1 MKRYRNARGIKV
13 FINVEAGSKRELEAI
28 TAKALS
34 KGGRLI
40 KAPYITYYNFY
51 QVVLL
56 DPEGNVFRVNR
67 VLPAPRKKR
76 AKKSAGNNGKAIMS
90 AAAIS
95 VVLRCLAL
103 AFAVVL
109 SSPCHSKHPEELA
122 PDLDQQPA
130 LPLEAFTRLPHTEH
144 VQLSPG
150 GDYLAFVRNDGV
162 RSDVIVRDVETNH
175 DAALLSTDNSRFH
188 FNWVRWANDTR
199 LLVSTRK
206 YRRHKK
212 LVFRTEKLSL

>member
-1 MKRYRNARGIKV
+1 MASVNLVNIFAEDIISLSRFYQQVFGFSEIRKHRSPIFRCLDAGKAALGFNAPQAYELLDMKRYRNARGIKV

-76 AKKSAGNNGKAIMS
+76 AKKSA
-90 AAAIS
+90 
-95 VVLRCLAL
+95 
-103 AFAVVL
+103 
-109 SSPCHSKHPEELA
+109 
-122 PDLDQQPA
+122 
-130 LPLEAFTRLPHTEH
+130 
-144 VQLSPG
+144 
-150 GDYLAFVRNDGV
+150 
-162 RSDVIVRDVETNH
+162 
-175 DAALLSTDNSRFH
+175 
-188 FNWVRWANDTR
+188 
-199 LLVSTRK
+199 RK
-206 YRRHKK
+206 QR
-212 LVFRTEKLSL
+212 